1 MSAAQKLRRD
11 MNNLPVGGALFI
23 AQHEINTSADVMLFR
38 KAAPNAWERLRYPF
52 TEAEPVDETTV
63 AWEVLLVGDAQALL
77 PKPGA
82 RLKDFEFIRK
92 SVDKAFA
99 AVDAKGAQA

>member
-1 MSAAQKLRRD
+1 MSPAQKLRRD

-23 AQHEINTSADVMLFR
+23 AQHEINTSDDVMLFR
-38 KAAPNAWERLRYPF
+38 KAAQGTWERLRYPF
-52 TEAEPVDETTV
+52 TKAEPVDEATV

-77 PKPGA
+77 PKRGA
-82 RLKDFEFIRK
+82 RLTDFTWIRR
-92 SVDKAFA
+92 SVEKAFA